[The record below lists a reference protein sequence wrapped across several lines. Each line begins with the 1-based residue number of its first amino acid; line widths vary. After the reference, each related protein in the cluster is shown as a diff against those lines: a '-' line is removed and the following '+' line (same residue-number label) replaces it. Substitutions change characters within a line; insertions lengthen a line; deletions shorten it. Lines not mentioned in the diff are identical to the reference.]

1 MEKIRL
7 QKFIADAGLMSR
19 RAAEDEI
26 ERGNLSVNGHVAT
39 LGTKIDPRSDVVTYK
54 GKRIRYERREHTY
67 IMLNKPEGTI
77 SSTEDSERTVMKL
90 LPPEYE
96 RAGCFPCGRLD
107 VDTVG
112 LLLITND
119 GDTAHALLSPK
130 RHVAKSYRFRCSEP
144 LDEDMIRRLEEGV
157 DLGDFKT
164 APARLEMDNSNEGVI
179 SISEGKFHQIK
190 RMLASVGSG
199 IEFLERIK
207 FGPLELDGSL
217 ERGSFRELT
226 EEEIAQIDA
235 TFGEQE

>member
-1 MEKIRL
+1 MRL
-7 QKFIADAGLMSR
+7 DKFLSAIGVLSR
-19 RAAEDEI
+19 RESSGAI
-26 ERGNLSVNGHVAT
+26 RHKKVTVNGLPVRSGAVQ
-39 LGTKIDPRSDVVTYK
+39 IDPERDVIAYK
-54 GKRIRYERREHTY
+54 GETLRWKAKFYV
-67 IMLNKPEGTI
+67 MLNKPEGTI

-130 RHVAKSYRFRCSEP
+130 RHVAKTYRFRCSEP
-144 LDEDMIRRLEEGV
+144 LTEDMVRQLEEGV

-164 APARLEMDNSNEGVI
+164 APAKLEMESPTEGVI

-207 FGPLELDGSL
+207 FGPLELDESL
-217 ERGSFRELT
+217 ERGGFRELT
-226 EEEIAQIDA
+226 ENETDLLLDA
-235 TFGEQE
+235 AR